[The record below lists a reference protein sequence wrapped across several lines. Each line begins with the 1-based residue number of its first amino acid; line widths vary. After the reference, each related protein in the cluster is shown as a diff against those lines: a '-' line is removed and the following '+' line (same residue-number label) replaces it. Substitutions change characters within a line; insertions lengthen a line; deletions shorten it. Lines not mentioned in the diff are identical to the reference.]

1 MEDYKEYRVENDL
14 IKYDKNKK
22 TLTFNKIK
30 DVQDPKNVIYFVKLI
45 KKDNYL
51 PNENINTIA
60 ITQSS
65 GQSNGYENLTSE
77 MSKILNEKVKIGIII
92 YKNNEKCINKRKY
105 II

>member
-1 MEDYKEYRVENDL
+1 M
-14 IKYDKNKK
+14 KK
-22 TLTFNKIK
+22 
-30 DVQDPKNVIYFVKLI
+30 DEQDPKNVIYFVKLI

-77 MSKILNEKVKIGIII
+77 SSPM
-92 YKNNEKCINKRKY
+92 
-105 II
+105 